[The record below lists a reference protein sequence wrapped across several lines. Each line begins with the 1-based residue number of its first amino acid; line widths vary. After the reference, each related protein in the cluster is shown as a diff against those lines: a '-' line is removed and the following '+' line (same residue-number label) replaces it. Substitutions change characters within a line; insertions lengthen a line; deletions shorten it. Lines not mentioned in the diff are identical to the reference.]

1 MSSAF
6 ATWVCSQRLCFCR
19 LSGTTEEVIKV
30 YTSLVVKDY
39 QYEHLI
45 LTDMSLWEIGGWA
58 MWALSIAFEHTSDL
72 QKKRFIRD
80 CVSKKIKNAV
90 CEVRYL
96 VSRVSVFKG
105 SLKETNFNFRL
116 GCGGTAAIPT
126 TLGNGWC
133 GTPSF

>member
-90 CEVRYL
+90 CEVRCL

-105 SLKETNFNFRL
+105 SLKETNFNRVM
-116 GCGGTAAIPT
+116 I
-126 TLGNGWC
+126 
-133 GTPSF
+133 